1 MSKIVIR
8 KPVKTLIQIML
19 INVNSENQIKL
30 TEETVVMEII
40 DIKSK
45 MGIK

>member
-1 MSKIVIR
+1 
-8 KPVKTLIQIML
+8 ML

-45 MGIK
+45 MGIKWIVVLIS

>member
-8 KPVKTLIQIML
+8 KPVTTLIQIML